1 MSDEVKI
8 EQPDVPEAEKAESQ
22 PESEKAAESKE
33 AAAEPKEIKK
43 DKKSAKEEARL
54 SAELQDVRNQLGD
67 ARKAL
72 DAERDKFLR
81 LAADFDNYKKR
92 TAAEKESLRGVVV
105 SDTLQMMLPV
115 IDNIER
121 ALAAA
126 GEESSPLKDGVDM
139 VYNQAMDAFEKFGV
153 TRFGARGDVFD
164 PNIHNAVMTCE
175 DDELDSGVIA
185 DVLQPGYKI
194 GDRIIRHALVKVV
207 D

>member
-8 EQPDVPEAEKAESQ
+8 EQPDVPEAEKAEPQ
-22 PESEKAAESKE
+22 PEPEKAAESKDT
-33 AAAEPKEIKK
+33 AAKESKK

-54 SAELQDVRNQLGD
+54 NAELQDVRMQLGD
-67 ARKAL
+67 ARRAL
-72 DAERDKFLR
+72 EAERDKFLR

-126 GEESSPLKDGVDM
+126 GEESTPLRDGVDM

-175 DDELDSGVIA
+175 DDELESGVIA

-207 D
+207 E